1 MSFDPQLASVGPT
14 GARDAH
20 VLREQEK
27 NMRMTRVL
35 MVGMAVL
42 AISPVL
48 AATER
53 CRSIRSDK
61 ERLAC
66 FDSEA
71 SAAQANKRQAKAKK
85 EADGSTFVDPVES
98 RSAHT

>member
-1 MSFDPQLASVGPT
+1 
-14 GARDAH
+14 
-20 VLREQEK
+20 
-27 NMRMTRVL
+27 MTRML
-35 MVGMAVL
+35 MVGLAVL

-53 CRSIRSDK
+53 CRPIRLDK

-71 SAAQANKRQAKAKK
+71 SAAQANKPHAKATK
-85 EADGSTFVDPVES
+85 EADGSAFVDPVDPVES
-98 RSAHT
+98 LKAENDKVSARLKGICRGC

>member
-1 MSFDPQLASVGPT
+1 M
-14 GARDAH
+14 
-20 VLREQEK
+20 K
-27 NMRMTRVL
+27 MTRML
-35 MVGMAVL
+35 MVGLAVL

-53 CRSIRSDK
+53 CRSIQSDK

-71 SAAQANKRQAKAKK
+71 SAAQANKQQAKATK
-85 EADGSTFVDPVES
+85 EPDGSTFVDPVES
-98 RSAHT
+98 LKAENDKVSARLKGICRGC

>member
-1 MSFDPQLASVGPT
+1 M
-14 GARDAH
+14 
-20 VLREQEK
+20 
-27 NMRMTRVL
+27 L
-35 MVGMAVL
+35 MAGLAVL
-42 AISPVL
+42 AISPAL

-71 SAAQANKRQAKAKK
+71 SAAQASKPHAKSTKG
-85 EADGSTFVDPVES
+85 ADGSTFVDPVES
-98 RSAHT
+98 LKAENDKVGARLKGICRGC